1 MQIEQLQIGEVNNLR
16 QVSSVEVGQHFYW
29 QIGNFQVHAQVLITS
44 WVVIALLLALPAAT
58 TRNLQPIPTGIQ
70 NFIEYVLES
79 IRDLTRT
86 QMGEE
91 EYRPW
96 VPFIGT
102 MFLSIFVS
110 NWSGASFP
118 WRVIQLPHGEL
129 AAPTNDINTTVALA
143 LLTSVAHFYAGLH
156 KRGFS
161 YSGKYIQPTPV
172 LLPIN
177 ILEDSTKPL
186 SLSFRLFGNIL
197 ADELVVAVLVSL
209 VPLIVPV
216 PTMPLGLFTSAI
228 QALISATL
236 AAAYIGE
243 SMEGHH

>member
-1 MQIEQLQIGEVNNLR
+1 MHIEQLRIYEMDDLY
-16 QVSSVEVGQHFYW
+16 QVSSVEVGQHSYW
-29 QIGNFQVHAQVLITS
+29 QIGDFQVHAQVLVTS
-44 WVVIALLLALPAAT
+44 WVVIALLLALPIVG
-58 TRNLQPIPTGIQ
+58 TRNLQTIPTGSQ
-70 NFIEYVLES
+70 NFIEYVPEF

-91 EYRPW
+91 EYRPR

-102 MFLSIFVS
+102 MFPFIFVS

-118 WRVIQLPHGEL
+118 WRIVQLPHGEL
-129 AAPTNDINTTVALA
+129 AAPTNDINTTVASA
-143 LLTSVAHFYAGLH
+143 SLTSVAHPYAGLH

-161 YSGKYIQPTPV
+161 YFGKYIQPTPV
-172 LLPIN
+172 LPPIN
-177 ILEDSTKPL
+177 TSEDFTKPL

-209 VPLIVPV
+209 VPSIVPV
-216 PTMPLGLFTSAI
+216 PMTPLGLSTSAI
-228 QALISATL
+228 QALIFATL

-243 SMEGHH
+243 STEGHH

>member
-1 MQIEQLQIGEVNNLR
+1 MYIEQLRIYEMDDLY
-16 QVSSVEVGQHFYW
+16 QVSSVEVGQHSYW
-29 QIGNFQVHAQVLITS
+29 QIGDFQVHAQVLVTS
-44 WVVIALLLALPAAT
+44 WVVIALLLASPIVG
-58 TRNLQPIPTGIQ
+58 TRNLQTIPTGSQ
-70 NFIEYVLES
+70 NFIEYVLEF

-91 EYRPW
+91 EYRPR

-102 MFLSIFVS
+102 MFSFIFVS

-118 WRVIQLPHGEL
+118 WRIVQLPHGEL

-143 LLTSVAHFYAGLH
+143 SLTSVAHPYAGLH

-161 YSGKYIQPTPV
+161 YFGKYIQPTPV
-172 LLPIN
+172 PPPIN
-177 ILEDSTKPL
+177 TSEDFTKPL
-186 SLSFRLFGNIL
+186 SLSFRLFGNIS

-209 VPLIVPV
+209 VPSIVPV
-216 PTMPLGLFTSAI
+216 PMTPLGLSTSAI
-228 QALISATL
+228 QALIFATL

-243 SMEGHH
+243 STEGHH